1 MKLFAAALDFWL
13 NYPRHQPTFITMHSS
28 PQNPLLP
35 FSSAIHGCRSL
46 FIALACICLLTPAP
60 SVYGEEARPN
70 VILVITDDQ
79 GYGDLSCLGN
89 PRLKTPNIDR
99 LYQQSLRLTDYHVS
113 PTCAPTR
120 SALMSGHFS
129 NRTGVW
135 HTINGR
141 SLIRSNEVLMPRV
154 FGNSGYTTAMYGKWH
169 LGDNYPSRPEDR
181 GFQEVFRHGGGGVGQ
196 TPDYWDNA
204 YFDCTY
210 THNDKHEYAKGFC
223 TDVYFQQAMQ
233 WMKSQKS
240 KDQPFFT
247 YIATNAPHGPNHS
260 PSQFSKPY
268 ADLGVKTANFFGMI
282 ANIDNNMGKLLKF
295 LDDESLADNTIL
307 IFTTDNGTA
316 GGDKVWN
323 AGMRAKK
330 GSEYDGGHRVPF
342 FVRWPNGKLEGGR
355 DINQLTAHVDILP
368 TFIELL
374 NLKKPADI
382 KFDGRSLV
390 PLLKGQTDKWPDRIL
405 VTDSQRIRDPEKW
418 RKSAVMSSQWRL
430 INGKELYDIKTDPG
444 QKEDL
449 ADAHPDE
456 VKKFRQAYED
466 WWSSMV
472 ESFKDDVEIV
482 VGNDKENPA
491 TLTAHDWF
499 LHKEYSPWNHS
510 GIRSQKGAKTGF
522 WNIKVDQPGRYKI
535 ELRRW
540 PIEAGFAIGTDVP
553 PGIDVPGVPAYRT
566 TPGKG
571 FNAITASLTIGDT
584 RKQKAISRPKE
595 TPGVSFE
602 LELKAGET
610 KLSGVFTDA
619 KGNELGAYYAYV
631 TRL

>member
-1 MKLFAAALDFWL
+1 MPAIFLFMPAMCQAYLSKL
-13 NYPRHQPTFITMHSS
+13 S
-28 PQNPLLP
+28 P
-35 FSSAIHGCRSL
+35 FSIIKRYLWAW
-46 FIALACICLLTPAP
+46 IAVFCLLQSNCPIF
-60 SVYGEEARPN
+60 GKDARPN
-70 VILVITDDQ
+70 VIIVITDDQ
-79 GYGDLSCLGN
+79 GYGDLSCHGN
-89 PRLKTPNIDR
+89 PRLATPNIDR
-99 LYQQSLRLTDYHVS
+99 LYKQSLRLTDYHVS

-120 SALMSGHFS
+120 SALMSGHFA

-141 SLIRSNEVLMPRV
+141 SIIRSNEVLMPKV
-154 FGNSGYTTAMYGKWH
+154 FGDSGYATAMYGKWH

-210 THNDKHEYAKGFC
+210 THNDKFEHAKGFC
-223 TDVYFQQAMQ
+223 TDVYFRKAME
-233 WMKSQKS
+233 WMKTLKS

-268 ADLGVKTANFFGMI
+268 EDLGVKTANFLGMVS
-282 ANIDNNMGKLLKF
+282 NIDDNMGKLMKF

-316 GGDKVWN
+316 GGQKIWN
-323 AGMRAKK
+323 AGMRAQK

-342 FVRWPNGKLEGGR
+342 FVRWPDGKLEGGR

-368 TFIELL
+368 TFIDLL
-374 NLKKPADI
+374 NLQKPQDVQ
-382 KFDGRSLV
+382 FDGQSLV
-390 PLLKGQTDKWPDRIL
+390 PLLSGKDSNWPDRIL

-418 RKSAVMSSQWRL
+418 RKSAVMSSRWRL
-430 INGKELYDIKTDPG
+430 VNGKELYDIKTDPG
-444 QKEDL
+444 QKENL
-449 ADAHPDE
+449 AASHPE
-456 VKKFRQAYED
+456 EIKKLRQAYES
-466 WWSSMV
+466 WWSSME
-472 ESFKDDVEIV
+472 ESFKDNVEIV
-482 VGNDKENPA
+482 VGNDQENPA

-499 LHKEYSPWNHS
+499 LNNENSPWNHAA
-510 GIRSQKGAKTGF
+510 IRAKKGPATGF
-522 WNIKVDQPGRYKI
+522 WNIKVDQAGRYKV

-540 PIEAGFAIGTDVP
+540 PKESGFAIGDDVA
-553 PGIDVPGVPAYRT
+553 PGPDVPGVPAYRT
-566 TPGKG
+566 TPGQG
-571 FNAITASLTIGDT
+571 FDAKNASLTIGDVH
-584 RKQKAISRPKE
+584 KEKSIANAKKAEGI
-595 TPGVSFE
+595 SFE
-602 LELKAGET
+602 LDLKAGET

-619 KGNELGAYYAYV
+619 NGKELGAYYAYV